1 MWHGHVSWKSG
12 SQIMKLSNI
21 KRFWIS
27 FILSV
32 PMLIQMFAMPFHWM
46 MPGYNWIAF
55 ITTTIIMA
63 ISAAPYWSSAW
74 AAFKHHQANMN
85 TLVAVGTS
93 VAYFY
98 SIFAMFTGREVYFE
112 SAAFVTVFVLLG
124 DAMEEK
130 MHNNASNALAKL
142 IDLQAKDA
150 EVERNGEFVKVPLDQ
165 VKPGDIIRVKP
176 GEKVPVDGV
185 IVDGS
190 TTIDESMVTGESMP
204 VTKKKGD
211 EVVGSTI
218 NTNGTFTFKATKVG
232 SDTMFAQIVDL
243 VKKAQT
249 SHAPIQ
255 NLTDKISNIFVPAV
269 LIIAIITFVI
279 WYVFLGATVVNA
291 MLFAVSV
298 VVIACPCALG
308 LATPTAL
315 MVGTARSAKM
325 GVLIKNGEV
334 LEEVSDI
341 DTVVFDKT
349 GTITVGKPQV
359 TDIVG
364 DEKQVLT
371 IAASLEE
378 NSEHPLATAVVNKA
392 KADKIAL
399 ASVKNFAA
407 IEGKGVKANYDNQEA
422 FVGSDKLLED
432 IAISQEMKEKAI
444 QLQKEAKTVVY
455 VGLGQIIIGLIAIQ
469 DVPKPSSKKAIAEL
483 KKRGLKTVMLTGDN
497 QNVAEAIAQEVGIDQ
512 IIAGVLPT
520 EKANEIKKL
529 QDAGNKVAFVGDGIN
544 DAPALST
551 ADVGIAMGSGT
562 DIAIESGGIILVQ
575 NDLMG
580 VVRALEISE
589 KTFNRIK
596 LNLFWAL
603 IYNTIGIPI
612 AAGLFMGLGLTLSP
626 ELAGLAMAF
635 SSVSVVTSSLLLNK
649 TKIAGTTA

>member
-1 MWHGHVSWKSG
+1 
-12 SQIMKLSNI
+12 
-21 KRFWIS
+21 
-27 FILSV
+27 
-32 PMLIQMFAMPFHWM
+32 MLIQMFAMPFHWM
-46 MPGYNWIAF
+46 MPGYNWIAL

-63 ISAAPYWSSAW
+63 ISALPYWKSAI
-74 AAFKHHQANMN
+74 AAFKKHSANMN
-85 TLVAVGTS
+85 TLVATGTA

-98 SIFAMFTGREVYFE
+98 SIFAMITNRPVYFE

-130 MHNNASNALAKL
+130 MHDNASNALGKL
-142 IDLQAKDA
+142 MGLQAKDA
-150 EVERNGEFVKVPLDQ
+150 EVQRDGKFVKIPLDQ
-165 VKPGDIIRVKP
+165 VQVGDIIRVKP
-176 GEKVPVDGV
+176 GEKIPVDGEILEGV
-185 IVDGS
+185 
-190 TTIDESMVTGESMP
+190 TTLDESMVTGESMP
-204 VTKKKGD
+204 VVKKVGD
-211 EVVGSTI
+211 TVVGSTI
-218 NTNGTFTFKATKVG
+218 NSNGTITFKATKVG
-232 SDTMFAQIVDL
+232 SDTMLAQIVDL

-269 LIIAIITFVI
+269 MIIAILTFII
-279 WYVFLGATVVNA
+279 WYSFLRATAVEA

-298 VVIACPCALG
+298 IVIACPCALG

-334 LEEVSDI
+334 LQEVSDLN
-341 DTVVFDKT
+341 TVVFDKT
-349 GTITVGKPQV
+349 GTITVGKPTV

-378 NSEHPLATAVVNKA
+378 SSEHPLATAIVK
-392 KADKIAL
+392 KADSEKLQIEK
-399 ASVKNFAA
+399 VNDFEA
-407 IEGKGVKANYDNQEA
+407 IEGKGVKANYHDQTA
-422 FVGSDKLLED
+422 FVGSNRLLAD
-432 IAISQEMKEKAI
+432 VSISQEMNQQATK
-444 QLQKEAKTVVY
+444 LQEEAKTVVY
-455 VGLGQIIIGLIAIQ
+455 VGLNGEIIGLIAIQ
-469 DVPKPSSKKAIAEL
+469 DVPKPSSKEAISEL

-497 QNVAEAIAQEVGIDQ
+497 EKVAQAIANEVGIDQ
-512 IIAGVLPT
+512 VIAGVLPN
-520 EKANEIKKL
+520 EKAEHIQEL
-529 QDAGNKVAFVGDGIN
+529 QQNSDKVAFVGDGIN

-562 DIAIESGGIILVQ
+562 DIAIDSGGIVLVQ
-575 NDLMG
+575 NDLRG
-580 VVRALEISE
+580 VVRALDISK

-612 AAGLFMGLGLTLSP
+612 AAGLFVGLGFTLSP

-635 SSVSVVTSSLLLNK
+635 SSVSVVGSSLLLNK
-649 TKIAGTTA
+649 TKIAGTN

>member
-1 MWHGHVSWKSG
+1 
-12 SQIMKLSNI
+12 MKLSNI

-27 FILSV
+27 FILSI

-74 AAFKHHQANMN
+74 AAFKHHSANMN
-85 TLVAVGTS
+85 TLVAVGTA

-98 SIFAMFTGREVYFE
+98 SIFAMFTGDEVYFE

-124 DAMEEK
+124 DAMEEQ

-165 VKPGDIIRVKP
+165 VKVGDIIRVKP

-211 EVVGSTI
+211 DVVGSTI
-218 NTNGTFTFKATKVG
+218 NTNGTFNFKATKVG
-232 SDTMFAQIVDL
+232 SDTMLSQIVDL

-279 WYVFLGATVVNA
+279 WYVFLNA
-291 MLFAVSV
+291 PLVTALLFAVSV

-334 LEEVSDI
+334 LEEVSDL

-359 TDIVG
+359 TDVVG
-364 DEKQVLT
+364 DQNKVLT

-378 NSEHPLATAVVNKA
+378 NSEHPLATAVVKKA
-392 KADKIAL
+392 KEDKIAL
-399 ASVKNFAA
+399 AQVKKFAA
-407 IEGKGVKANYDNQEA
+407 IEGKGVRASYDGQTA
-422 FVGSDKLLED
+422 FVGSDRLLED
-432 IAISQEMKEKAI
+432 ISISQEMKDQAI
-444 QLQKEAKTVVY
+444 KLQKEAKTVVY
-455 VGLGQIIIGLIAIQ
+455 VGLGQEIIGLIAIQ
-469 DVPKPSSKKAIAEL
+469 DVPKPSSKAAIAEL
-483 KKRGLKTVMLTGDN
+483 KKRGLKTIMLTGDN
-497 QNVAEAIAQEVGIDQ
+497 PNVANAIGKEVGIDQ
-512 IIAGVLPT
+512 VIAGVLPT
-520 EKANEIKKL
+520 EKAAEIKKL
-529 QDAGNKVAFVGDGIN
+529 QDEGRKVAFVGDGIN

-562 DIAIESGGIILVQ
+562 DVAIESGGIVLVQ

-580 VVRALEISE
+580 VVRALDISK

-649 TKIAGTTA
+649 TKIAGETA

>member
-1 MWHGHVSWKSG
+1 
-12 SQIMKLSNI
+12 MKLSNI

-27 FILSV
+27 FILSI

-74 AAFKHHQANMN
+74 AAFKHHSANMN
-85 TLVAVGTS
+85 TLVAVGTA

-98 SIFAMFTGREVYFE
+98 SIFAMFTGHEVYFE

-165 VKPGDIIRVKP
+165 VKVGDIIRVKP

-211 EVVGSTI
+211 DVVGSTI
-218 NTNGTFTFKATKVG
+218 NTNGTFNFKATKVG
-232 SDTMFAQIVDL
+232 SDTMLSQIVDL

-279 WYVFLGATVVNA
+279 WYVFLNA
-291 MLFAVSV
+291 PLVTALLFAVSV

-334 LEEVSDI
+334 LEEVSDL

-359 TDIVG
+359 TDVVG
-364 DEKQVLT
+364 DQNKVLT

-378 NSEHPLATAVVNKA
+378 NSEHPLATAVVKKA
-392 KADKIAL
+392 KEDKIAL
-399 ASVKNFAA
+399 AQVKNFAA
-407 IEGKGVKANYDNQEA
+407 IEGKGVRASYDGQTA
-422 FVGSDKLLED
+422 FVGSDRLLED
-432 IAISQEMKEKAI
+432 ISISQEMKDQAI
-444 QLQKEAKTVVY
+444 KLQKEAKTVVY
-455 VGLGQIIIGLIAIQ
+455 VGLGQEIIGLIAIQ
-469 DVPKPSSKKAIAEL
+469 DVPKPSSKAAIAEL
-483 KKRGLKTVMLTGDN
+483 KKRGLKTIMLTGDN
-497 QNVAEAIAQEVGIDQ
+497 PNVANAIGKEVSIDQ
-512 IIAGVLPT
+512 VIAGVLPT
-520 EKANEIKKL
+520 EKAAEIKKL
-529 QDAGNKVAFVGDGIN
+529 QDEGRKVTFVGDGIN
-544 DAPALST
+544 DAPAVST

-562 DIAIESGGIILVQ
+562 DVAIESGGIVLVQ

-580 VVRALEISE
+580 VVRALDISK

-649 TKIAGTTA
+649 AKIAGEAA

>member
-1 MWHGHVSWKSG
+1 
-12 SQIMKLSNI
+12 MKLSNI

-27 FILSV
+27 FILSI

-74 AAFKHHQANMN
+74 AAFKHHSANMN
-85 TLVAVGTS
+85 TLVAVGTA

-98 SIFAMFTGREVYFE
+98 SIFAMFTGHEVYFE

-165 VKPGDIIRVKP
+165 VKVGDIIRVKP

-211 EVVGSTI
+211 DVVGSTI
-218 NTNGTFTFKATKVG
+218 NTNGTFNFKATKVG
-232 SDTMFAQIVDL
+232 SDTMLSQIVDL

-279 WYVFLGATVVNA
+279 WYVFLNA
-291 MLFAVSV
+291 PLVTALLFAVSV

-334 LEEVSDI
+334 LEEVSDL

-359 TDIVG
+359 TDVVG
-364 DEKQVLT
+364 DQNKVLT
-371 IAASLEE
+371 IATSLEE
-378 NSEHPLATAVVNKA
+378 NSEHPLATAVVKKA
-392 KADKIAL
+392 KEDKIAL
-399 ASVKNFAA
+399 AQVKNFAA
-407 IEGKGVKANYDNQEA
+407 IEGKGVRASYNGQTA
-422 FVGSDKLLED
+422 FVGSDRLLED
-432 IAISQEMKEKAI
+432 ISISQEMKDQAI
-444 QLQKEAKTVVY
+444 KLQKEAKTVVY
-455 VGLGQIIIGLIAIQ
+455 VGLGQEIIGLIAIQ
-469 DVPKPSSKKAIAEL
+469 DVPKPSSKAAIAEL
-483 KKRGLKTVMLTGDN
+483 KKRGLKTIMLTGDN
-497 QNVAEAIAQEVGIDQ
+497 PNVANAIGKEVSIDQ
-512 IIAGVLPT
+512 VIAGVLPT
-520 EKANEIKKL
+520 EKAAEIKKL
-529 QDAGNKVAFVGDGIN
+529 QDEGRKVAFVGDGIN

-562 DIAIESGGIILVQ
+562 DVAIESGGIVLVQ

-580 VVRALEISE
+580 VVRALDISK

-649 TKIAGTTA
+649 TKIAGEAA

>member
-1 MWHGHVSWKSG
+1 
-12 SQIMKLSNI
+12 
-21 KRFWIS
+21 
-27 FILSV
+27 
-32 PMLIQMFAMPFHWM
+32 MLIQMFAMPFHWM

-74 AAFKHHQANMN
+74 AAFKHHSANMN
-85 TLVAVGTS
+85 TLVAVGTA

-98 SIFAMFTGREVYFE
+98 SIFAMFTGHEVYFE

-165 VKPGDIIRVKP
+165 VKVGDIIRVKP

-185 IVDGS
+185 IVNGS

-211 EVVGSTI
+211 DVVGSTI
-218 NTNGTFTFKATKVG
+218 NTNGTFNFKATKVG
-232 SDTMFAQIVDL
+232 SDTMLSQIVDL

-279 WYVFLGATVVNA
+279 WYVFLNA
-291 MLFAVSV
+291 PLVTALLFAVSV

-334 LEEVSDI
+334 LEEVSDL

-359 TDIVG
+359 TDVVG
-364 DEKQVLT
+364 DQNKVLT

-378 NSEHPLATAVVNKA
+378 NSEHPLATAVVKKA
-392 KADKIAL
+392 KEDKIAL
-399 ASVKNFAA
+399 AQVKNFAA
-407 IEGKGVKANYDNQEA
+407 IEGKGVRASYDGQTA
-422 FVGSDKLLED
+422 FVGSDRLLED
-432 IAISQEMKEKAI
+432 ISISQEMKDQAI
-444 QLQKEAKTVVY
+444 KLQKEAKTVVY
-455 VGLGQIIIGLIAIQ
+455 VGLGQEIIGLIAIQ
-469 DVPKPSSKKAIAEL
+469 DVPKPSSKAAIAEL
-483 KKRGLKTVMLTGDN
+483 KKRGLKTIMLTGDN
-497 QNVAEAIAQEVGIDQ
+497 PNVANAIGKEVSIDQ
-512 IIAGVLPT
+512 VIAGVLPT
-520 EKANEIKKL
+520 EKAAEIKKL
-529 QDAGNKVAFVGDGIN
+529 QDEGRKVAFVGDGIN

-562 DIAIESGGIILVQ
+562 DVAIESGGIVLVQ

-580 VVRALEISE
+580 VVRALDISK

-649 TKIAGTTA
+649 TKIAGEAA

>member
-1 MWHGHVSWKSG
+1 
-12 SQIMKLSNI
+12 MKLSNI

-27 FILSV
+27 FILSI

-55 ITTTIIMA
+55 ITTTIIMT

-74 AAFKHHQANMN
+74 AAFKHHSANMN
-85 TLVAVGTS
+85 TLVAVGTAI
-93 VAYFY
+93 AYFY
-98 SIFAMFTGREVYFE
+98 SIFAMFTGHEVYFE
-112 SAAFVTVFVLLG
+112 TAAFVTVFVLLG
-124 DAMEEK
+124 DAMEEQ

-165 VKPGDIIRVKP
+165 VKVGDIIRVKP

-211 EVVGSTI
+211 DVVGSTI
-218 NTNGTFTFKATKVG
+218 NTNGTFNFKATKVG
-232 SDTMFAQIVDL
+232 SDTMLSQIVDL

-279 WYVFLGATVVNA
+279 WYVFLNA
-291 MLFAVSV
+291 PLVTALLFAVSV

-334 LEEVSDI
+334 LEEVNDL

-359 TDIVG
+359 TDVVG
-364 DEKQVLT
+364 DQNKVLT

-378 NSEHPLATAVVNKA
+378 NSEHPLATAVVKKA
-392 KADKIAL
+392 KEDKIAL
-399 ASVKNFAA
+399 AQVKNFAA
-407 IEGKGVKANYDNQEA
+407 IEGKGVRASYDGQTA
-422 FVGSDKLLED
+422 FVGSDRLLED
-432 IAISQEMKEKAI
+432 ISISQEMKDQAI
-444 QLQKEAKTVVY
+444 KLQKEAKTVVY
-455 VGLGQIIIGLIAIQ
+455 VGLGQEIIGLIAIQ
-469 DVPKPSSKKAIAEL
+469 DVPKPSSKAAIAEL
-483 KKRGLKTVMLTGDN
+483 KKRGLKTIMLTGDN
-497 QNVAEAIAQEVGIDQ
+497 PNVANAIGKEVGIDQ
-512 IIAGVLPT
+512 VIAGVLPT
-520 EKANEIKKL
+520 EKAAEIKKL
-529 QDAGNKVAFVGDGIN
+529 QDEGRKVAFVGDGIN

-562 DIAIESGGIILVQ
+562 DVAIESGGIVLVQ

-580 VVRALEISE
+580 VVRALDISK

-649 TKIAGTTA
+649 TKIAGEAA

>member
-1 MWHGHVSWKSG
+1 
-12 SQIMKLSNI
+12 MKLSNI

-27 FILSV
+27 FILSI

-74 AAFKHHQANMN
+74 AAFKHHSANMN
-85 TLVAVGTS
+85 TLVAVGTA

-98 SIFAMFTGREVYFE
+98 SIFAMFTGHEVYFE

-124 DAMEEK
+124 DAMEEQ

-165 VKPGDIIRVKP
+165 VKVGDIIRVKP

-211 EVVGSTI
+211 DVVGSTI
-218 NTNGTFTFKATKVG
+218 NTNGTFNFKATKVG
-232 SDTMFAQIVDL
+232 SDTMLSQIVDL

-279 WYVFLGATVVNA
+279 WYVFLNA
-291 MLFAVSV
+291 PLVTALLFAVSV

-334 LEEVSDI
+334 LEEVSDL

-359 TDIVG
+359 TDVVG
-364 DEKQVLT
+364 DQNKVLT

-378 NSEHPLATAVVNKA
+378 NSEHPLATAVVKKA
-392 KADKIAL
+392 KEDKIAL
-399 ASVKNFAA
+399 AQVKNFAA
-407 IEGKGVKANYDNQEA
+407 IEGKGVRASYDGQTA
-422 FVGSDKLLED
+422 FAGSDRLLED
-432 IAISQEMKEKAI
+432 ISISQEMKDQAI
-444 QLQKEAKTVVY
+444 KLQKEAKTVVY
-455 VGLGQIIIGLIAIQ
+455 VGLGQEIIGLIAIQ
-469 DVPKPSSKKAIAEL
+469 DVPKPSSKTAIAEL
-483 KKRGLKTVMLTGDN
+483 KKRGLKTIMLTGDN
-497 QNVAEAIAQEVGIDQ
+497 PNVANAIGKEVGIDQ
-512 IIAGVLPT
+512 VIAGVLPT
-520 EKANEIKKL
+520 EKAAEIKKL
-529 QDAGNKVAFVGDGIN
+529 QDEGRKVAFVGDGIN

-562 DIAIESGGIILVQ
+562 DVAIESGGIVLVQ

-580 VVRALEISE
+580 VVRALDISK

-603 IYNTIGIPI
+603 IYNTIGVPI

-649 TKIAGTTA
+649 TKIAGETA

>member
-1 MWHGHVSWKSG
+1 
-12 SQIMKLSNI
+12 MKLSNI

-27 FILSV
+27 FILSI

-74 AAFKHHQANMN
+74 AAFKHHSANMN
-85 TLVAVGTS
+85 TLVAVGTA

-98 SIFAMFTGREVYFE
+98 SIFAMFTGHEVYFE

-165 VKPGDIIRVKP
+165 VKVGDIIRVKP

-211 EVVGSTI
+211 DVVGSTI
-218 NTNGTFTFKATKVG
+218 NTNGTFNFKATKVG
-232 SDTMFAQIVDL
+232 SDTMLSQIVDL

-279 WYVFLGATVVNA
+279 WYVFLNA
-291 MLFAVSV
+291 PLVTALLFAVSV

-334 LEEVSDI
+334 LEEVSDL

-359 TDIVG
+359 TDVVG
-364 DEKQVLT
+364 DQNKVLT

-378 NSEHPLATAVVNKA
+378 NSEHPLATAVVKKA
-392 KADKIAL
+392 KEDKIAL
-399 ASVKNFAA
+399 AQVKNFAA
-407 IEGKGVKANYDNQEA
+407 IEGKGVRASYDGQTA
-422 FVGSDKLLED
+422 FVGSDRLLED
-432 IAISQEMKEKAI
+432 ISISQEMKDQAI
-444 QLQKEAKTVVY
+444 KLQKEAKTVVY
-455 VGLGQIIIGLIAIQ
+455 VGLGQEIIGLIAIQ
-469 DVPKPSSKKAIAEL
+469 DVPKPSSKAAIAEL
-483 KKRGLKTVMLTGDN
+483 KKRGLKTIMLTGDN
-497 QNVAEAIAQEVGIDQ
+497 PNVANAIGKEVSIDQ
-512 IIAGVLPT
+512 VIAGVLPT
-520 EKANEIKKL
+520 EKAAEIKKL
-529 QDAGNKVAFVGDGIN
+529 QDEGRKVAFVGDGIN

-551 ADVGIAMGSGT
+551 ANVGIAMGSGT
-562 DIAIESGGIILVQ
+562 DIAIESGGIVLVQ

-580 VVRALEISE
+580 VVKALEISK

-649 TKIAGTTA
+649 TKIAGA

>member
-1 MWHGHVSWKSG
+1 
-12 SQIMKLSNI
+12 MKLSNI
-21 KRFWIS
+21 QRFWIS
-27 FILSV
+27 FVLSI
-32 PMLIQMFAMPFHWM
+32 PMLIQMIAMPFHWM
-46 MPGYNWIAF
+46 MPGYNWIAL

-63 ISAAPYWSSAW
+63 ISAAPYCKSAW
-74 AAFKHHQANMN
+74 GAFKKHNANMN
-85 TLVAVGTS
+85 TLVAVGTA

-98 SIFAMFTGREVYFE
+98 SIYAMFTGREVYFE
-112 SAAFVTVFVLLG
+112 SAAYVTVFVLLG

-130 MHNNASNALAKL
+130 MHSNASNALAKL
-142 IDLQAKDA
+142 VDLQAKDA
-150 EVERNGEFVKVPLDQ
+150 AVLRYGEFVKVPLEQ
-165 VKPGDIIRVKP
+165 VKPGDTIRVKP
-176 GEKVPVDGV
+176 GEKIPVDGV
-185 IVDGS
+185 ITDGS

-211 EVVGSTI
+211 NIVGSTI

-232 SDTMFAQIVDL
+232 SDTMLAQIVDL

-255 NLTDKISNIFVPAV
+255 NLTDKISNIFVPVV

-279 WYVFLGATVVNA
+279 WYVFLGATLVNA

-359 TDIVG
+359 TNVVG
-364 DEKQVLT
+364 DKNKVLT

-378 NSEHPLATAVVNKA
+378 NSEHPLATAVVKA
-392 KADKIAL
+392 AKEAKTEIK
-399 ASVKNFAA
+399 SIQNFAA
-407 IEGKGVKANYDNQEA
+407 IEGRGVKANYGNQEA
-422 FVGSDKLLED
+422 FVGSDRLLED
-432 IAISQEMKEKAI
+432 ISISQEMKDQAL

-455 VGLGQIIIGLIAIQ
+455 VGLGNDIIGLIAIQ
-469 DVPKPSSKKAIAEL
+469 DVPKASSKQAIAEL

-497 QNVAEAIAQEVGIDQ
+497 QNVAEAIGREVGIDQ
-512 IIAGVLPT
+512 VIAGVLPT
-520 EKANEIKKL
+520 EKAAEIKKL
-529 QDAGNKVAFVGDGIN
+529 QDEGNKVAFVGDGIN

-562 DIAIESGGIILVQ
+562 DIAIESGGIVLVQ

-580 VVRALEISE
+580 VVRALEISK

-612 AAGLFMGLGLTLSP
+612 AAGLFMAFGVQLSP

-649 TKIAGTTA
+649 TKIAGETAQVSK

>member
-1 MWHGHVSWKSG
+1 
-12 SQIMKLSNI
+12 MKLSNI

-27 FILSV
+27 FILSI

-74 AAFKHHQANMN
+74 AAFKHHNANMN
-85 TLVAVGTS
+85 TLVAVGTA

-130 MHNNASNALAKL
+130 MHINASNALAKL

-165 VKPGDIIRVKP
+165 VKVGDIIRVKP

-204 VTKKKGD
+204 VAKKKGD
-211 EVVGSTI
+211 DVVGSTI

-232 SDTMFAQIVDL
+232 SDTMLSQIVDL

-279 WYVFLGATVVNA
+279 WYVFLNA
-291 MLFAVSV
+291 PLVTALLFAVSV

-334 LEEVSDI
+334 LEEVSDL

-359 TDIVG
+359 TDVVG
-364 DEKQVLT
+364 DQDKVLT

-378 NSEHPLATAVVNKA
+378 NSEHPLATAVVKKA
-392 KADKIAL
+392 KEDNIDL
-399 ASVKNFAA
+399 AKVTNFAA
-407 IEGKGVKANYDNQEA
+407 IEGKGVRASYDGQTA
-422 FVGSDKLLED
+422 FVGSDRLLED
-432 IAISQEMKEKAI
+432 ISISQEMKDQAVK
-444 QLQKEAKTVVY
+444 LQKEAKTVVY
-455 VGLGQIIIGLIAIQ
+455 VGLGQKIIGLIAIQ
-469 DVPKPSSKKAIAEL
+469 DVPKPSSKAAIAEL
-483 KKRGLKTVMLTGDN
+483 KKRGLKTIMLTGDN
-497 QNVAEAIAQEVGIDQ
+497 PNVAEAIGKEVGIDQ
-512 IIAGVLPT
+512 VIAGVLPT
-520 EKANEIKKL
+520 EKAAEIKKL
-529 QDAGNKVAFVGDGIN
+529 QDEGRKVAFVGDGIN

-562 DIAIESGGIILVQ
+562 DIAIESGGIVLVQ

-580 VVRALEISE
+580 VVRALDISK

-649 TKIAGTTA
+649 TKIAGEAA

>member
-1 MWHGHVSWKSG
+1 
-12 SQIMKLSNI
+12 MKLSNI
-21 KRFWIS
+21 QRFWIS
-27 FILSV
+27 FVLSI
-32 PMLIQMFAMPFHWM
+32 PMLIQMIAMPFHWM
-46 MPGYNWIAF
+46 MPGYNWIAL

-63 ISAAPYWSSAW
+63 ISAAPYWKSAW
-74 AAFKHHQANMN
+74 GAFKKHNANMN
-85 TLVAVGTS
+85 TLVAVGTA

-98 SIFAMFTGREVYFE
+98 SIYAMFTGREVYFE
-112 SAAFVTVFVLLG
+112 SAAYVTVFVLLG

-130 MHNNASNALAKL
+130 MHSNASNALAKL
-142 IDLQAKDA
+142 VDLQAKDA
-150 EVERNGEFVKVPLDQ
+150 AVLRDGEFVKVPLEQ
-165 VKPGDIIRVKP
+165 VKPGDTIRVKP
-176 GEKVPVDGV
+176 GEKIPVDGV
-185 IVDGS
+185 ITDGS

-211 EVVGSTI
+211 NVVGSTI

-232 SDTMFAQIVDL
+232 SDTMLAQIVDL

-279 WYVFLGATVVNA
+279 WYVFLDASLVSA
-291 MLFAVSV
+291 ILFAVSV

-359 TDIVG
+359 TDVVG
-364 DEKQVLT
+364 DKNKVLA

-378 NSEHPLATAVVNKA
+378 NSEHPLATAVVKA
-392 KADKIAL
+392 AKETNITIEP
-399 ASVKNFAA
+399 VKNFAA
-407 IEGKGVKANYDNQEA
+407 IEGRGVKANYNDQEA
-422 FVGSDKLLED
+422 FVGSDKLLTD
-432 IAISQEMKEKAI
+432 INISQEMKSQAV

-455 VGLGQIIIGLIAIQ
+455 VGLGSDIIGLIAIQ
-469 DVPKPSSKKAIAEL
+469 DVPKASSKQAIAEL

-497 QNVAEAIAQEVGIDQ
+497 QNVAEAIGREVGIDQ
-512 IIAGVLPT
+512 VIAGVLPT
-520 EKANEIKKL
+520 EKATEIKKL
-529 QDAGNKVAFVGDGIN
+529 QNEGNKVAFVGDGIN

-562 DIAIESGGIILVQ
+562 DIAIESGGIVLVQ

-580 VVRALEISE
+580 VVRALEISK

-612 AAGLFMGLGLTLSP
+612 AAGLFMAFGLQLSP

-649 TKIAGTTA
+649 TKIAGETAQVSK

>member
-1 MWHGHVSWKSG
+1 
-12 SQIMKLSNI
+12 MKLSNI

-27 FILSV
+27 FILSI

-46 MPGYNWIAF
+46 MPGYNWIAL

-63 ISAAPYWSSAW
+63 ISALPYWKSAI
-74 AAFKHHQANMN
+74 AAFKKHSANMN
-85 TLVAVGTS
+85 TLVATGTA

-98 SIFAMFTGREVYFE
+98 SIFAMITNRPVYFE

-130 MHNNASNALAKL
+130 MHDNASNALGKL
-142 IDLQAKDA
+142 MGLQAKDA
-150 EVERNGEFVKVPLDQ
+150 EVQRDGKFVKIPLDQ
-165 VKPGDIIRVKP
+165 VQVGDIIRVKP
-176 GEKVPVDGV
+176 GEKIPVDGEILEGV
-185 IVDGS
+185 
-190 TTIDESMVTGESMP
+190 TTLDESMVTGESMP
-204 VTKKKGD
+204 VVKKVGD
-211 EVVGSTI
+211 TVVGSTI
-218 NTNGTFTFKATKVG
+218 NSNGTITFKATKVG
-232 SDTMFAQIVDL
+232 SDTMLAQIVDL

-269 LIIAIITFVI
+269 MIIAILTFII
-279 WYVFLGATVVNA
+279 WYSFLGATAVEA

-298 VVIACPCALG
+298 IVVACPCALG

-334 LEEVSDI
+334 LQEVSDLN
-341 DTVVFDKT
+341 TVVFDKT
-349 GTITVGKPQV
+349 GTITVGKPEV

-378 NSEHPLATAVVNKA
+378 SSEHPLATAIVK
-392 KADKIAL
+392 KADSKKLQIEKV
-399 ASVKNFAA
+399 SDFEA
-407 IEGKGVKANYDNQEA
+407 IEGKGVKANYHDQTA
-422 FVGSDKLLED
+422 FVGSNRLLADVNISPEMSQQATKL
-432 IAISQEMKEKAI
+432 QE
-444 QLQKEAKTVVY
+444 EAKTVVY
-455 VGLGQIIIGLIAIQ
+455 VGLNGEIIGLIAIQ
-469 DVPKPSSKKAIAEL
+469 DIPKPSSKEAISEL

-497 QNVAEAIAQEVGIDQ
+497 EKVAQAIANEVGIDQ
-512 IIAGVLPT
+512 VIAGVLPN
-520 EKANEIKKL
+520 EKAEHIQEL
-529 QDAGNKVAFVGDGIN
+529 QQNGDKVAFVGDGIN

-562 DIAIESGGIILVQ
+562 DIAIDSGGIVLVQ
-575 NDLMG
+575 NDLRG
-580 VVRALEISE
+580 VVRALDISK

-612 AAGLFMGLGLTLSP
+612 AAGLFVSLGFTLSP

-635 SSVSVVTSSLLLNK
+635 SSVSVVGSSLLLNK
-649 TKIAGTTA
+649 AKIAGTN

>member
-1 MWHGHVSWKSG
+1 
-12 SQIMKLSNI
+12 MKLSNI

-27 FILSV
+27 FILAI

-46 MPGYNWIAF
+46 MPGYNWIAL

-63 ISAAPYWSSAW
+63 ISAAPYWESAW
-74 AAFKHHQANMN
+74 AAFQKHNANMN

-112 SAAFVTVFVLLG
+112 SAAFVTIFVLLG

-130 MHNNASNALAKL
+130 MHDNASNALAKL
-142 IDLQAKDA
+142 MNLQAKDA
-150 EVERNGEFVKVPLDQ
+150 EVWRNGEYIKIPL
-165 VKPGDIIRVKP
+165 VEVEVGDLIRVKP
-176 GEKVPVDGV
+176 GEKIPVDGV
-185 IVDGS
+185 ITDGS
-190 TTIDESMVTGESMP
+190 STIDESMVTGESMP
-204 VTKKKGD
+204 VAKKKGD
-211 EVVGSTI
+211 AVVGSTI
-218 NTNGTFTFKATKVG
+218 NSNGTITFKATKVG
-232 SDTMFAQIVDL
+232 KDTMLSQIVDL

-255 NLTDKISNIFVPAV
+255 NITDKISNIFVPAV
-269 LIIAIITFVI
+269 LIIAILTFII
-279 WYVFLGATVVNA
+279 WFAFLGATAVEA

-298 VVIACPCALG
+298 IVIACPCALG

-315 MVGTARSAKM
+315 MVGTARSARM

-349 GTITVGKPQV
+349 GTITIGKPVV

-364 DEKQVLT
+364 KQDEVLT
-371 IAASLEE
+371 MAASLEE
-378 NSEHPLATAVVNKA
+378 NSEHPLAAAIVNKA
-392 KADKIAL
+392 KEAKVPLEQITQFQA
-399 ASVKNFAA
+399 V
-407 IEGKGVKANYDNQEA
+407 EGKGIRAIYQKQNA
-422 FVGSDKLLED
+422 FVGSEKILKDAK
-432 IAISQEMKEKAI
+432 ISQEIIEQAAK
-444 QLQKEAKTVVY
+444 LQSQAKTVVY
-455 VGLGQIIIGLIAIQ
+455 VGLDTTIVGLIAIQ
-469 DVPKPSSKKAIAEL
+469 DTSKPSSKEAIAEL
-483 KKRGLKTVMLTGDN
+483 KKRGLKTIMLTGDN
-497 QNVAEAIAQEVGIDQ
+497 EKVAAAIANEVGIDQ
-512 IIAGVLPT
+512 VIAGILPT
-520 EKANEIKKL
+520 EKAREIKRL
-529 QDAGNKVAFVGDGIN
+529 QSEGRKVAFVGDGIN

-562 DIAIESGGIILVQ
+562 DIAIESGGIVLVQ
-575 NDLMG
+575 NDLCG
-580 VVRALEISE
+580 VVRALDISK

-612 AAGLFMGLGLTLSP
+612 AAGLFVGLGLTLSP

-635 SSVSVVTSSLLLNK
+635 SSVSVVSSSLLLNK
-649 TKIAGTTA
+649 AKIAGDSKKA